1 MCVPPKWF
9 PSMSSFCLVT
19 FFRRDAVSTLVS
31 SSTLEIGM
39 GDSVSASPFADDELP
54 PTSSGQKPI
63 GDTAKRSTRPA
74 KALTHLS
81 CATFK
86 SSRSLQAPDAVQ
98 VSLKA
103 KAYAFLSMITGSAFS
118 DGDHIAD
125 ARAQVMTRSSN
136 VGLIAALFLT
146 IVVPI
151 MYDAIYGAQTN
162 AYMITDPAWVGI
174 LYFFL
179 LAMSSW
185 AFAMTSL
192 FAILIIL
199 VTNQLS
205 TPSESSYLFNIAR
218 AEFGRPVQYV
228 VVGWNCMIVAVILWL
243 IIAFFNLSAA
253 DECEPS
259 LPSTSDL
266 TSLNVSSDTQSQE
279 CKWYPELFIALLCG
293 VNALSF
299 HAMNSALKVR

>member
-1 MCVPPKWF
+1 MV
-9 PSMSSFCLVT
+9 
-19 FFRRDAVSTLVS
+19 
-31 SSTLEIGM
+31 
-39 GDSVSASPFADDELP
+39 
-54 PTSSGQKPI
+54 
-63 GDTAKRSTRPA
+63 
-74 KALTHLS
+74 
-81 CATFK
+81 
-86 SSRSLQAPDAVQ
+86 QAPDAVQ

-162 AYMITDPAWVGI
+162 AYMITDPACVVI
-174 LYFFL
+174 SYFFL
-179 LAMSSW
+179 LAMLSW

-205 TPSESSYLFNIAR
+205 TPSEGRYLFTIAR
-218 AEFGRPVQYV
+218 AEFIRPVQYLLF
-228 VVGWNCMIVAVILWL
+228 GLLTLSIALTLFL
-243 IIAFFNLSAA
+243 IIAFFNLSAV

-259 LPSTSDL
+259 LPSTSAL
-266 TSLNVSSDTQSQE
+266 LSLNVSSDTAHSQGK
-279 CKWYPELFIALLCG
+279 CRWYPELFIAIGCG
-293 VNALSF
+293 FFISGMMTL
-299 HAMNSALKVR
+299 NSATKVC

>member
-1 MCVPPKWF
+1 MLEIIHRHAPCEHDNR
-9 PSMSSFCLVT
+9 L
-19 FFRRDAVSTLVS
+19 FRPETEL
-31 SSTLEIGM
+31 STLETLARAGSLPRASYVSHMSTAM
-39 GDSVSASPFADDELP
+39 GDIP
-54 PTSSGQKPI
+54 
-63 GDTAKRSTRPA
+63 KRSTPA

-86 SSRSLQAPDAVQ
+86 SSRSLQAPNAVQ

-103 KAYAFLSMITGSAFS
+103 KAYAFLSLITGSAFS
-118 DGDHIAD
+118 DGDRVAD

-151 MYDAIYGAQTN
+151 MYDAIYGVQTN

-174 LYFFL
+174 SYFFL

-185 AFAMTSL
+185 AFAMTCL

-228 VVGWNCMIVAVILWL
+228 VVGWNFMIVAVTLWL
-243 IIAFFNLSAA
+243 IIAFFNLNAA

-259 LPSTSDL
+259 RLPSTSAL
-266 TSLNVSSDTQSQE
+266 LSLNVSSDTHSRE
-279 CKWYPELFIALLCG
+279 CRWYPELFIALLCG

>member
-1 MCVPPKWF
+1 
-9 PSMSSFCLVT
+9 
-19 FFRRDAVSTLVS
+19 
-31 SSTLEIGM
+31 
-39 GDSVSASPFADDELP
+39 
-54 PTSSGQKPI
+54 
-63 GDTAKRSTRPA
+63 
-74 KALTHLS
+74 
-81 CATFK
+81 
-86 SSRSLQAPDAVQ
+86 
-98 VSLKA
+98 
-103 KAYAFLSMITGSAFS
+103 
-118 DGDHIAD
+118 
-125 ARAQVMTRSSN
+125 
-136 VGLIAALFLT
+136 
-146 IVVPI
+146 
-151 MYDAIYGAQTN
+151 
-162 AYMITDPAWVGI
+162 MITDPAWVGI
-174 LYFFL
+174 SYFFL

-228 VVGWNCMIVAVILWL
+228 VVGWNCMIVAVTLWL